1 MSPLK
6 PTFVATLKRVLNYS
20 LIMATKE
27 RWLITGG
34 AGYIGS
40 HIADLFLANG
50 TEIVIYDSLSQGLKS
65 RVDYLSKKHNV
76 DVPLVIADI
85 CDTESFEETIEI
97 FLPQG
102 IIHTAALKAVAESIE
117 NPDKY
122 FDVNFEA
129 TLRMLEAA
137 KSKFVKNFIFSST
150 AAVYG
155 SPTKSSQVKES
166 DFLLPSSPY
175 GLSKVRA
182 EEKVNEFLD
191 SKNHKGTSLRFFNV
205 VGTASPA
212 LSDNSVDNLLPIV
225 INKLK
230 SGEQP
235 VVFGS
240 DYPTQDGTCIRD
252 FVDVR
257 DVAEAH
263 LMAALNLNSLPLAL
277 NVGTGRGRSVN
288 EVIDLARRAIGSTE
302 IDSKKEAR
310 RLGDVAELTADVT
323 LIQSVLGFRAKYCLE
338 ESIVSMI

>member
-1 MSPLK
+1 
-6 PTFVATLKRVLNYS
+6 
-20 LIMATKE
+20 
-27 RWLITGG
+27 
-34 AGYIGS
+34 
-40 HIADLFLANG
+40 
-50 TEIVIYDSLSQGLKS
+50 
-65 RVDYLSKKHNV
+65 
-76 DVPLVIADI
+76 VIADI
-85 CDTESFEETIEI
+85 RDTESFEETIEI

-102 IIHTAALKAVAESIE
+102 IIHTAAVKAVAESIE

-122 FDVNFEA
+122 FDINSDA
-129 TLRMLEAA
+129 TSRILEVA
-137 KSKFVKNFIFSST
+137 KSKFVKNFIFSSS

-155 SPTKSSQVKES
+155 SPAKSSQVK
-166 DFLLPSSPY
+166 
-175 GLSKVRA
+175 
-182 EEKVNEFLD
+182 
-191 SKNHKGTSLRFFNV
+191 FFNV
-205 VGTASPA
+205 VGTASLA
-212 LSDNSVDNLLPIV
+212 LLDNSIDNLLPIV

-263 LMAALNLNSLPLAL
+263 FMAALNLNSLPLAF

-288 EVIDLARRAIGSTE
+288 EVIDLARRAIGRTD
-302 IDSKKEAR
+302 IDSKNEGR

-338 ESIVSMI
+338 ESIASMI